1 MAAVR
6 TRCGVCWR
14 GGGGCPGR
22 RRRRGLGDLVIG
34 TDRPRALRRGQRARR
49 EAGLLGRFAA
59 PLIVAQLLQ
68 VGMAVTDTVM
78 AGRLG
83 PLELAAV
90 ALGSALWLPIFLS
103 ATGVIMALSPSVAR
117 LKGARRLG
125 EVGALY
131 RQGLWLALLMALLVT
146 PVTVSIGGL
155 MPLIGVDPQVAP
167 IAQRYLDAIAWGMPA
182 ACLYL
187 AGRFLTEG
195 LGLPAPVMYIQ
206 AVALVV
212 NALGN
217 YVLMYGKLGFP
228 PLGAVGAAWSS
239 ALVLTL
245 DALLIHGWLALHPH
259 YRPSR
264 LVGALEPPHPAQ
276 LWRLLRL
283 GVPIAASIIAESGLF
298 ATASLLMGTI
308 GAVAVASHQVAV
320 NYAALAFM
328 VPLGLSLGITVRV
341 GNAAGA
347 GRRDRVRLSAL
358 VGMGVAVAT
367 MACSALL
374 LLAFREDIASLYT
387 ADPEVIALA
396 GQLLLV
402 GALFQVSDGLQ
413 VSAAGALRGLGDT
426 AIPMLIT
433 AFAYWAIG
441 LPLGYLMAFQVEW
454 GPVGLWFGLTA
465 GLSAAAVLLSLR
477 LRRVIARLPARH
489 GTTSSTPPALG

>member
-1 MAAVR
+1 M
-6 TRCGVCWR
+6 
-14 GGGGCPGR
+14 
-22 RRRRGLGDLVIG
+22 
-34 TDRPRALRRGQRARR
+34 RPPRRGQRAWR
-49 EAGLLGRFAA
+49 EAGLLARFAG

-117 LKGARRLG
+117 LKGARRIG
-125 EVGALY
+125 DVGALY

-146 PVTVSIGGL
+146 PATVWIGGL
-155 MPLIGVDPQVAP
+155 MPLIGVDPHVVP
-167 IAQRYLDAIAWGMPA
+167 IAQRYLNAIAWGMPA

-195 LGLPAPVMYIQ
+195 LGLPGPVMYIQ
-206 AVALVV
+206 AVALLV

-217 YVLMYGKLGFP
+217 YVLMYGKLGIAP
-228 PLGAVGAAWSS
+228 MGAVGAGWSS
-239 ALVLTL
+239 ALVLSL
-245 DALLIHGWLALHPH
+245 NAILVHGWLVLHPV
-259 YRPSR
+259 YRQSR
-264 LVGALEPPHPAQ
+264 LLAALELPNLAQ

-298 ATASLLMGTI
+298 AAASLLMGTI

-328 VPLGLSLGITVRV
+328 VPLGLSLAITVRV

-347 GRRDRVRLSAL
+347 GRRDRVRLAAA
-358 VGMGVAVAT
+358 VGMGLAMAT

-374 LLAFREDIASLYT
+374 LLAFRETIASLYT
-387 ADPEVIALA
+387 ADPEVIVLA

-426 AIPMLIT
+426 AIPMVMT
-433 AFAYWAIG
+433 AFAYWAVG
-441 LPLGYLMAFQVEW
+441 LPLGYLMAFRAGW

-465 GLSAAAVLLSLR
+465 GLSAAALLLSLR
-477 LRRVIARLPARH
+477 LRRVIARLPGRQTA
-489 GTTSSTPPALG
+489 SSPVPPALG